1 MNCVICD
8 KTIDDK
14 RLKQGKDT
22 CSRICS
28 MKKYYRNPENRKK
41 HSDKI
46 KKIYENQELRKKN

>member
-22 CSRICS
+22 YSRTCS

-41 HSDKI
+41 YSDKI
-46 KKIYENQELRKKN
+46 KKI

>member
-22 CSRICS
+22 CSRTYS

-46 KKIYENQELRKKN
+46 KKIYKLNFSLN